1 MWFDILKSL
10 RRYVLSNSDKINKK
24 ETPVGTGSKPE
35 GLWYSFSLGQGWLK
49 FMQEEKHYNLQG
61 KMDEYKYILELDTSS
76 VNILKINTKKKL
88 DSFIKIYK
96 INPLDDM
103 DVKFWWPL
111 VSQNYDG
118 IEFSNGMYAKHDTI
132 RRNWSMDSGCI
143 WDTTSLKI
151 KKVKPLEER
160 QKTYVKPSMRE
171 YYKMREE
178 EMKRREED

>member
-76 VNILKINTKKKL
+76 VNILKINTKK
-88 DSFIKIYK
+88 
-96 INPLDDM
+96 N
-103 DVKFWWPL
+103 
-111 VSQNYDG
+111 
-118 IEFSNGMYAKHDTI
+118 
-132 RRNWSMDSGCI
+132 
-143 WDTTSLKI
+143 
-151 KKVKPLEER
+151 
-160 QKTYVKPSMRE
+160 
-171 YYKMREE
+171 
-178 EMKRREED
+178 